1 MPFSLTSP
9 DFADG
14 GPIPV
19 RFTCDGEAQSPPLAW
34 ADAPEGVQ
42 SFTLVVHDP
51 DAPRGEFTHWLLF
64 NIPASAAHLPEGGG
78 GIGSPGTNS
87 HPAIGYTPPCPP
99 PGDPPHR
106 YVFTLYALSAARL
119 ALDDS
124 AAREAVENAFET
136 HILGQARLVGT
147 YARYPARPAGTYARR
162 P

>member
-9 DFADG
+9 AFADG

-19 RFTCDGEAQSPPLAW
+19 QYTCDGAALSPPLAW
-34 ADAPEGVQ
+34 TDAPDCTQ

-64 NIPASAAHLPEGGG
+64 DIPASAAHIPEGDGE
-78 GIGSPGTNS
+78 IGTPGTNS
-87 HPAIGYTPPCPP
+87 IPDIGYAPPCPP

-106 YVFTLYALSAARL
+106 YVFTLYALSADRL

-136 HILGQARLVGT
+136 HILAQTVLIGT
-147 YARYPARPAGTYARR
+147 YGRR
-162 P
+162 PV